1 MRKTFL
7 WLFMIGMSV
16 LLPMQA
22 HAVDVASIE
31 KPASLQT
38 LYFEPVEILVQ
49 FEDGAV
55 PETFRAYLNLS
66 HDITSKF
73 EPVENGMRALVDPS
87 DGLQVKEPGEF
98 FLAGLNL
105 LSTTIRNTS
114 GKKDLDARIFQVREG
129 GDRDTVLVTVL
140 QTSDLH
146 HHAVGYGPFLD
157 YSPDTLN
164 DDDVTGGYARIATVI
179 NQVRAEQ
186 AAKDVPVMLLD
197 SGDFLMGTN
206 YDLTAADPLAFKFFT
221 MMEYDAVTLGN
232 HEFDWSP
239 AGLSMLLNNAFTN
252 GFSTPVIAT
261 NMVTDGKTGTS
272 DDGLEY
278 FKGIGRISGK
288 GVIELDNGLKVG
300 LLGLMGED
308 ADEKAPIAPP
318 VTFNHD
324 FDFIQSKVDE
334 LKNNDGAQLIVAL
347 SHSGVSSSGE
357 GDDAN
362 LANGVDGIDLIAS
375 GHEHTATHEAFN
387 ESGTLIFS
395 PGAYG
400 RYVSRMDVAYSI
412 SQGRIVDSKFA
423 LIEIDDKIEGD
434 PYIQGMIGLYNDGI
448 NAALAPLGVALDSP
462 ISQTDFS
469 LTLRSLQESTL
480 GNLIADA
487 NRTIATQ
494 AAAYSADPTPFAFSV
509 VPSGVIRHNIDPGKT
524 GVITFADI
532 YNTLP
537 LGISPDQSQ
546 PLPGYPLMSVYL
558 TAAEIRNVL
567 EAGLTLAPQLG
578 SDYYLNFSGVRVTY
592 NITMAPYLQG
602 VSSVKLCGNALPAP
616 YGDQDFFCTSCDTE
630 LDLAGTDLYRCVVD
644 LYAMQMMHVIT
655 YASYGM
661 LPIVPKH
668 ADGSPINMGNPADYL
683 LCRIDADPAT
693 SGVQE
698 LKEWMPL
705 WKYLG
710 NVFGAG
716 IPDTIYGSQGIAMGR
731 ITVPTP

>member
-1 MRKTFL
+1 
-7 WLFMIGMSV
+7 
-16 LLPMQA
+16 
-22 HAVDVASIE
+22 
-31 KPASLQT
+31 
-38 LYFEPVEILVQ
+38 
-49 FEDGAV
+49 
-55 PETFRAYLNLS
+55 
-66 HDITSKF
+66 
-73 EPVENGMRALVDPS
+73 
-87 DGLQVKEPGEF
+87 
-98 FLAGLNL
+98 
-105 LSTTIRNTS
+105 
-114 GKKDLDARIFQVREG
+114 
-129 GDRDTVLVTVL
+129 
-140 QTSDLH
+140 
-146 HHAVGYGPFLD
+146 
-157 YSPDTLN
+157 
-164 DDDVTGGYARIATVI
+164 
-179 NQVRAEQ
+179 
-186 AAKDVPVMLLD
+186 
-197 SGDFLMGTN
+197 
-206 YDLTAADPLAFKFFT
+206 
-221 MMEYDAVTLGN
+221 
-232 HEFDWSP
+232 
-239 AGLSMLLNNAFTN
+239 
-252 GFSTPVIAT
+252 
-261 NMVTDGKTGTS
+261 MVTDGKTGTS